1 MVKIKNINVRC
12 NKEYAPYQHV
22 RIELSATLDK
32 EDNVQ
37 ESRSLLADEAELL
50 LNEVISK
57 LVRVQATT
65 SPSDATENDNVSY

>member
-1 MVKIKNINVRC
+1 M
-12 NKEYAPYQHV
+12 

-65 SPSDATENDNVSY
+65 SPSDATENDNVPY